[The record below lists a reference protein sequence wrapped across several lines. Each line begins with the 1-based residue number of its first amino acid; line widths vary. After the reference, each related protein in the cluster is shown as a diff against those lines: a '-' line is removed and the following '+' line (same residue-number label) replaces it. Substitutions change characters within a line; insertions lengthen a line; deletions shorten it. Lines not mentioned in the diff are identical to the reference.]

1 MKFNIKPMYIY
12 LAGILLAVVIFFF
25 MSGQNDSNVD
35 IPNKGTASQQMPNDN
50 VHKGMMDNQPP
61 GKSNV
66 AAGVMEHLADLKKA
80 ADENPS
86 DTVKIKQYAEF
97 AAAAHQKDAAIEYF
111 NKILKI
117 DPERSDIRFSISYVY
132 YLNKDFDKAE
142 ENLNKI
148 LSYDKNNLNAKYNIG
163 AVEANRGNS
172 AKAKTIW
179 TELAEK
185 HPDTKIGKLAKASL
199 AQLK

>member
-1 MKFNIKPMYIY
+1 M
-12 LAGILLAVVIFFF
+12 
-25 MSGQNDSNVD
+25 
-35 IPNKGTASQQMPNDN
+35 
-50 VHKGMMDNQPP
+50 
-61 GKSNV
+61 
-66 AAGVMEHLADLKKA
+66 
-80 ADENPS
+80 
-86 DTVKIKQYAEF
+86 
-97 AAAAHQKDAAIEYF
+97 
-111 NKILKI
+111 KI